1 MMNFQA
7 IKHQALRKKK
17 KDVFMI
23 KIENFEFYKEHTK
36 KIQWYELYSWG
47 ACYSANSPRK
57 LAGQKKA
64 HQFLGPKH
72 RFLWLKQA
80 KGNIY

>member
-1 MMNFQA
+1 
-7 IKHQALRKKK
+7 
-17 KDVFMI
+17 MI
-23 KIENFEFYKEHTK
+23 KIENLEFYKEHTK

-72 RFLWLKQA
+72 LFLWLKQA